1 AAEVMCADAGLHPD
15 ETRRHRGEPGCHLAT
30 RPLLAQ
36 DDRATPIDTHNVK
49 RVLTDVDTNH
59 GDSII
64 ELGCHGVLLVFAAPC
79 QLRLL
84 AGPEHSRTIPLA
96 DIGCGTRGMGI
107 VEYWRGMDSDPTPA

>member
-1 AAEVMCADAGLHPD
+1 MCADAGLHPD

-36 DDRATPIDTHNVK
+36 DDRATPIDTHDVK

-64 ELGCHGVLLVFAAPC
+64 EVPRLRRPLPASPAGGAGAQPDHPISGHRPVRNPAVQQSPAVSYGVLSFGRAGVRAP
-79 QLRLL
+79 
-84 AGPEHSRTIPLA
+84 T
-96 DIGCGTRGMGI
+96 
-107 VEYWRGMDSDPTPA
+107 